1 METRRREKYRDKK
14 KKLKRTSCN
23 KRKYKSK
30 NDVKDILSQMRKRGR
45 EEIRFYWC
53 RDCSAY
59 HLTSRKRIL
68 IWDEDDE

>member
-1 METRRREKYRDKK
+1 METNRREKYRDKK
-14 KKLKRTSCN
+14 SCN

-30 NDVKDILSQMRKRGR
+30 NNVKDTLSQMRKKGR

-59 HLTSRKRIL
+59 HVTSRKRIL
-68 IWDEDDE
+68 IWEDEE